1 MYHQRGV
8 SSGEHSFVAERE
20 GKHVYCF
27 SNDHSST
34 NSKMVSFNVHGV
46 QFVPKTE
53 EPIDPLQDEGTYLT
67 LSVLLPCILKFR
79 ISTSKGLELRNSGGL
94 YNDPE

>member
-1 MYHQRGV
+1 MYNQRGV

-27 SNDHSST
+27 SNDHSSA
-34 NSKMVSFNVHGV
+34 NSKMVSFNVHGI

-53 EPIDPLQDEGTYLT
+53 EPIDPLQDEGAYFPLP
-67 LSVLLPCILKFR
+67 VLLPCILK
-79 ISTSKGLELRNSGGL
+79 
-94 YNDPE
+94 

>member
-27 SNDHSST
+27 SNDHSSA
-34 NSKMVSFNVHGV
+34 NSKMVSFNVHGI
-46 QFVPKTE
+46 QFVPKPE
-53 EPIDPLQDEGTYLT
+53 EPIDPLQDEGAYFPL
-67 LSVLLPCILKFR
+67 LVLLPCILNKDKYF
-79 ISTSKGLELRNSGGL
+79 
-94 YNDPE
+94 